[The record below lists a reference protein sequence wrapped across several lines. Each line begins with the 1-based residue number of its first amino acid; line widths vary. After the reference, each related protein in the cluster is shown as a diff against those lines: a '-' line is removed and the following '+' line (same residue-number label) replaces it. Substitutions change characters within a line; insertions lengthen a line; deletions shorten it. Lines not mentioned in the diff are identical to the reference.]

1 MLCIITQAYPKFS
14 ANRTIF
20 YVEKNIYF
28 FYCMKTNFSIIAIF
42 VLRIN
47 KSILCNIDSL
57 IVWKEYNFN
66 FFANHFFLFEF
77 EFRLNSFE
85 FRRLPGR
92 FSFQIHM

>member
-20 YVEKNIYF
+20 YVKKNIYF

-47 KSILCNIDSL
+47 ESILCNIDSL

-66 FFANHFFLFEF
+66 FFANHFF
-77 EFRLNSFE
+77 
-85 FRRLPGR
+85 
-92 FSFQIHM
+92 